1 MSNQDNNSKK
11 KDHHITGQKLAQ
23 TALILTAFI
32 PLTAQSGLANQLL
45 STLDKYL
52 IPVGSASTNQIA
64 QNSPKLRQIR
74 ELPKTKQY
82 NLIVVKDQ
90 KLVNQ
95 LGAETILID
104 SKQIFI
110 VDQNGKK
117 TIAPDGQYKLSNNLI
132 IEVAQ
137 GKVINQ
143 AIFDLGKKNPA
154 AADGSWDQSSWTDQ
168 GGWKDWSRGSAI
180 DSRFTNVQRTL
191 PNSVVRD
198 TLQKINQQELK
209 LQQIQQI
216 QR

>member
-45 STLDKYL
+45 SSLDKYL

-180 DSRFTNVQRTL
+180 DSRLTNVQRTL

-198 TLQKINQQELK
+198 TLQKIIQQEIK
-209 LQQIQQI
+209 LQQIQ
-216 QR
+216 R

>member
-45 STLDKYL
+45 SSLDKYL

-64 QNSPKLRQIR
+64 QNSPKLRQ
-74 ELPKTKQY
+74 KTKQY

-180 DSRFTNVQRTL
+180 DSRLTNVQRTL

-198 TLQKINQQELK
+198 TLQKIIQQEIK
-209 LQQIQQI
+209 LQQIQ
-216 QR
+216 R